1 MVLVATEQKL
11 MIMRPCQIYAV
22 KAIIDC
28 ILQNRGNG
36 YIWHTTGSGKTLTS
50 FKASTLL
57 KDNPEIEKCLFVVD
71 RKDLDR
77 QTRLEFNKFQEAG
90 QGLSEDAIRDGYQN
104 FKAEKTQDAL
114 ADLAARHGLA
124 PMALQGFVDG
134 VLDRLIFDGEAL
146 TELFAPLELGWKAR
160 GAAELA
166 LMAELVPLLKKQAG
180 GREISGL
187 AAYEH

>member
-1 MVLVATEQKL
+1 M
-11 MIMRPCQIYAV
+11 
-22 KAIIDC
+22 
-28 ILQNRGNG
+28 
-36 YIWHTTGSGKTLTS
+36 
-50 FKASTLL
+50 
-57 KDNPEIEKCLFVVD
+57 
-71 RKDLDR
+71 
-77 QTRLEFNKFQEAG
+77 
-90 QGLSEDAIRDGYQN
+90 SEDAIRDGYQN